1 MPAEMNAV
9 VLKSP
14 FNVVCEKRPIPEIA
28 SDDQVIVKVQ
38 ASGLCGSDLHWYRGH
53 AKSEGNFILGHEVVG
68 QIVAVGAGVKKFA
81 VGDVIVSPF
90 SLSCGDCF
98 HCRRGNTG
106 RCVKQCAFGTPTY
119 DGGQAEYI
127 RLPMADTSLIKAP
140 EGLPKDLL
148 VLMTDILPTGFSVA
162 KNARV
167 LLDTDGVG
175 GKGDVCVVIGCGPVG
190 LCAVSSAVTMFETVY
205 ATDIA
210 SHRLEAAAKHGAI
223 ALPLDELKRQLA
235 EATEGRGADAVLEV
249 VGHESALVTALD
261 LVRPFGVLSSCGVHT
276 QNVTLNGSVL
286 YGKNIRMQFG
296 RCSVPKFFDEA
307 FKILL
312 ANRDLFSSFVEN
324 KIRLEQAAE
333 FYPLFEQNKVAKT
346 IFVMD

>member
-1 MPAEMNAV
+1 MSLFRPFPSAV
-9 VLKSP
+9 VRLS
-14 FNVVCEKRPIPEIA
+14 
-28 SDDQVIVKVQ
+28 
-38 ASGLCGSDLHWYRGH
+38 RGD
-53 AKSEGNFILGHEVVG
+53 KEGKLTY
-68 QIVAVGAGVKKFA
+68 
-81 VGDVIVSPF
+81 P
-90 SLSCGDCF
+90 GDCF

-175 GKGDVCVVIGCGPVG
+175 GKGDVCVVIGCGPVSWARVVADTQTDPQVG

-286 YGKNIRMQFG
+286 YGK
-296 RCSVPKFFDEA
+296 K
-307 FKILL
+307 
-312 ANRDLFSSFVEN
+312 
-324 KIRLEQAAE
+324 
-333 FYPLFEQNKVAKT
+333 
-346 IFVMD
+346 